1 MTKNSFLSFVL
12 LSSTFLCPYA
22 ASADVVEVS
31 NWNQLKG
38 YATTYGN
45 TYIINS
51 NITPG
56 PRVYVGKQN
65 GDINGGKV
73 NEGSWNLKGD
83 NKELNGGWGN
93 NGFSIED
100 NITDFVFENLNMKNF
115 QDKNGSG
122 VIWNSGGSTN
132 SKVQNS
138 TFRENGGKTG
148 GVIRNDGT
156 LSLINNTFENNF
168 TDNGQGG
175 AVFNSENATIVDIT
189 GNTFKNN
196 SIYGSEKFGGAIC
209 EKFGGA
215 IYNTGTISNIKNNI
229 FENNGFRVGED
240 REVGDGAAIYND
252 QSGSIGTIDSTFTG
266 NQVTDLGGAIYNKG
280 AIDSVAGAFTS
291 NNAQNNGGAIY
302 NANTIKTVDGTFENN
317 GSTNGGAIFN
327 AAGATIEEVKGTY
340 TNNGTAKGGAIY
352 NEGTIGTETTGISAD
367 FASNYSSDD
376 GGAIYNKEGAIIT
389 SIKDSKFNKNNTEGK
404 NGGAVY
410 NNGTINSITN
420 SQFTNNGYV
429 TNGDGGDGGRYASV
443 GGAVYNGSDGVIG
456 TINSTFTGNKSGFG
470 GSAIFNDGEIK
481 TISGTFS
488 DNYSGNEG
496 GGAIRNKKTIG
507 TITNA
512 TFENNIA
519 DLDLGKGGA
528 VINGIDG
535 RDNPA
540 DNTGISIDTI
550 SDSAFYGN
558 HSNDF
563 GGALNNFATI
573 NTISNVT
580 FGAEGKGNQGASGG
594 ALNNQWGGRIGSISG
609 STFSYNQALETT
621 DFAQGR
627 GGAIRNF
634 GNSSIGTIV
643 SSTFKNNVAGGLK
656 EEFRD
661 DNTHIFGGA
670 LYNAGSVIQ
679 KLESLVFENNMSGI
693 EKEYIPERNSVYAY
707 GGALFNGK
715 DFNKD
720 TAQWV
725 GDNATITDGIADSSF
740 ENNSVIGSTA
750 LGGAIY
756 NAGIMGSIVN
766 TSFKNNFASARD
778 EALGG
783 AVYSTTGLDIQ
794 AQNGE
799 SIFAGNYVQVGS
811 GDQVSNSIYMAGAD
825 ENSPLNLNLTSKG
838 DKGLIRF
845 DDGIDGKSY
854 NIALDGDTKGV
865 VRFNSTVNNAQALTL
880 TQNAHMQ
887 MGLGADINVGSM
899 SLAPSVDKQ
908 AKPLITV
915 DIEVDKANNKV
926 NSGKINVAGDLEGHY
941 DVIVNSLNP
950 DVLDN
955 PDDAIVPFL
964 YALKD
969 DTATDSSF
977 SVARV
982 IGSPYL
988 WDGMI
993 NAKGEEEGST
1003 WYLGMT
1009 DQDNPD
1015 FEKPVEPV
1023 DPDNPSGGD
1032 DNKPDENREVYA
1044 EVVGALG
1051 LHEAA
1056 IEQTRSMVRHVSQ
1069 QTALSKEYCRNCG
1082 VYGYNYN
1089 GKELKNVW
1097 ADVIGEYANIDK
1109 PVDMDADIWGVEAG
1123 FDLQRDV
1130 HNTLGVFASYRK
1142 GNYDLS
1148 GKADRL
1154 SSKVGSEIDI
1164 DSYLAGLYYRY
1175 DKNMN
1180 WVFATVYGGIQKAD
1194 VKADDGFAKF
1204 DTDGIEFGAAVE
1216 IGRTIPLAQSWTLNP
1231 SIGLS
1236 YTQINYDNA
1245 HDNVGKS
1252 YKWDDVKFVEAEIGA
1267 RLDKQFD
1274 QGKIYVKPSLIQTF
1288 TDGDEVQ
1295 ISGMNHKY
1303 DTYKDQTLGRIE
1315 VGGRYGFNDNWSG
1328 YAWANYTFGSSYDA
1342 TAGGLGISY
1351 SW

>member
-31 NWNQLKG
+31 NWDQLKG

-45 TYIINS
+45 TYITNS

-196 SIYGSEKFGGAIC
+196 SIYGS

-429 TNGDGGDGGRYASV
+429 TNEDGRDDRYASV
-443 GGAVYNGSDGVIG
+443 GGAIYNGSDGVIG
-456 TINSTFTGNKSGFG
+456 TINSIFTGNKSGYG
-470 GSAIFNDGEIK
+470 GSAIFNDGKIT

-573 NTISNVT
+573 NKIDNVT

-594 ALNNQWGGRIGSISG
+594 ALNNQWGAKIGSISN
-609 STFSYNQALETT
+609 STFAYNQALETT
-621 DFAQGR
+621 DLIQGN

-634 GNSSIGTIV
+634 SEASIGLIEN
-643 SSTFKNNVAGGLK
+643 STFDHNTAGGLK
-656 EEFRD
+656 QEFQGD
-661 DNTHIFGGA
+661 ETKVFGGA
-670 LYNAGSVIQ
+670 IFNAAASIKGLKSIT
-679 KLESLVFENNMSGI
+679 FTNNMAAVEVNDAG
-693 EKEYIPERNSVYAY
+693 KFALAQ
-707 GGALFNGK
+707 GGAVYNGEW
-715 DFNKD
+715 D
-720 TAQWV
+720 
-725 GDNATITDGIADSSF
+725 GINAEITEGIADSTF
-740 ENNSVIGSTA
+740 ENNSAQGTTA
-750 LGGAIY
+750 FGGAIF
-756 NAGIMGSIVN
+756 NNGTMGAIVN

-778 EALGG
+778 NALGG
-783 AVYSTTGLDIQ
+783 AIYSTTGLDIQ
-794 AQNGE
+794 AQDGE
-799 SIFAGNYVQVGS
+799 SIFEENYAQT
-811 GDQVSNSIYMAGAD
+811 GDEKVSNSIYMAGTD
-825 ENSPLNLNLTSKG
+825 DNLLNLNLTSTG
-838 DKGLIRF
+838 EKGLIRF

-854 NIALDGDTKGV
+854 NIALDGDAKGV
-865 VRFNSTVNNAQALTL
+865 IRFNSTIKNAGLMTL
-880 TQNAHMQ
+880 TQNTHMQ
-887 MGLGADINVGSM
+887 MGLGADINVENM
-899 SLAPSVDKQ
+899 SIAPSIAKQ
-908 AKPLITV
+908 IAPVITV
-915 DIEVDKANNKV
+915 DVEVDRTNNTV

-955 PDDAIVPFL
+955 LDDAIVPFL

-969 DTATDSSF
+969 NAATASSF
-977 SVARV
+977 NVARV
-982 IGSPYL
+982 VGSPYL
-988 WDGMI
+988 WDGKV

-1003 WYLGMT
+1003 WYLGLT
-1009 DQDNPD
+1009 DQENPD
-1015 FEKPVEPV
+1015 FEKPVDPVKPV
-1023 DPDNPSGGD
+1023 DPTDRP
-1032 DNKPDENREVYA
+1032 VYA

-1056 IEQTRSMVRHVSQ
+1056 IEQTRSVVRHVSQ

-1082 VYGYNYN
+1082 VYGYDYN

-1097 ADVIGEYANIDK
+1097 VDVIGEYANIDK

-1180 WVFATVYGGIQKAD
+1180 WAFATVYGGIQKAD

>member
-31 NWNQLKG
+31 NWDQLKEKSQ
-38 YATTYGN
+38 TYDN
-45 TYIINS
+45 TYKLS
-51 NITPG
+51 PG
-56 PRVYVGKQN
+56 FWVNQWQPFDVGSKGSTQT
-65 GDINGGKV
+65 
-73 NEGSWNLKGD
+73 GSWNLNGNKDSGVVLQAGYTNSALAIMDNINSFIFESLKVEEFKKGD
-83 NKELNGGWGN
+83 GYGGFIYNESLADTAELKNSEFLRSGAKLGGIIYNAGN
-93 NGFSIED
+93 F
-100 NITDFVFENLNMKNF
+100 
-115 QDKNGSG
+115 
-122 VIWNSGGSTN
+122 
-132 SKVQNS
+132 
-138 TFRENGGKTG
+138 
-148 GVIRNDGT
+148 
-156 LSLINNTFENNF
+156 SLI
-168 TDNGQGG
+168 DN
-175 AVFNSENATIVDIT
+175 
-189 GNTFKNN
+189 NTFKNGFVDN
-196 SIYGSEKFGGAIC
+196 GAGSV
-209 EKFGGA
+209 
-215 IYNTGTISNIKNNI
+215 IYNAKTIGTISNNEFINN
-229 FENNGFRVGED
+229 V
-240 REVGDGAAIYND
+240 V
-252 QSGSIGTIDSTFTG
+252 SGTDTG
-266 NQVTDLGGAIYNKG
+266 YRA
-280 AIDSVAGAFTS
+280 
-291 NNAQNNGGAIY
+291 
-302 NANTIKTVDGTFENN
+302 
-317 GSTNGGAIFN
+317 GAIFN
-327 AAGATIEEVKGTY
+327 AQNAT
-340 TNNGTAKGGAIY
+340 
-352 NEGTIGTETTGISAD
+352 
-367 FASNYSSDD
+367 
-376 GGAIYNKEGAIIT
+376 IT
-389 SIKDSKFNKNNTEGK
+389 SIKDNKFIQNKASGLNGAAINNAGTINEITGGEFTENGFNKNNDG
-404 NGGAVY
+404 
-410 NNGTINSITN
+410 SD
-420 SQFTNNGYV
+420 
-429 TNGDGGDGGRYASV
+429 GDFSSV
-443 GGAVYNGSDGVIG
+443 GGAVYNANNAQIG
-456 TINSTFTGNKSGFG
+456 TINSTFTGNKAQYG
-470 GSAIFNDGEIK
+470 GGAIFNDGEIK

-519 DLDLGKGGA
+519 DLDWGKGGA
-528 VINGIDG
+528 VTNGIDG
-535 RDNPA
+535 KDSPA
-540 DNTGISIDTI
+540 NNEGISIDTI

-580 FGAEGKGNQGASGG
+580 FGAEGKGNQGAAGG
-594 ALNNQWGGRIGSISG
+594 ALNNQWGGHIGSISG
-609 STFSYNQALETT
+609 STFAYNQALETT
-621 DFAQGR
+621 DLIQGN
-627 GGAIRNF
+627 GGAIRNYV
-634 GNSSIGTIV
+634 NSSIGMIEKSV
-643 SSTFKNNVAGGLK
+643 FDHNIAGGLK
-656 EEFRD
+656 EEFQKEE
-661 DNTHIFGGA
+661 TKVFGGGIF
-670 LYNAGSVIQ
+670 NAASAIQGLKSVT
-679 KLESLVFENNMSGI
+679 FTNNMATATASDDKKTVI
-693 EKEYIPERNSVYAY
+693 AQ
-707 GGALFNGK
+707 GGALFNGEW
-715 DFNKD
+715 D
-720 TAQWV
+720 
-725 GDNATITDGIADSSF
+725 GINATITDGIADSSF
-740 ENNSVIGSTA
+740 ENNSAHGTTA
-750 LGGAIY
+750 FGGAVF
-756 NAGIMGSIVN
+756 NNGIMGAIVN

-794 AQNGE
+794 AQDGE

-899 SLAPSVDKQ
+899 SIAPSIAKQ
-908 AKPLITV
+908 VNPLMTV

-955 PDDAIVPFL
+955 LDDAIVPFL

-969 DTATDSSF
+969 DTATVSSF

-988 WDGMI
+988 WNGMI

-1009 DQDNPD
+1009 DEDNPD
-1015 FEKPVEPV
+1015 FNKPVEPV
-1023 DPDNPSGGD
+1023 DPSED
-1032 DNKPDENREVYA
+1032 KTVYA

-1056 IEQTRSMVRHVSQ
+1056 IEQTRSMVRHVSGQ
-1069 QTALSKEYCRNCG
+1069 VASAKEYCRNCG
-1082 VYGYNYN
+1082 VYDYAYN

-1097 ADVIGEYANIDK
+1097 IDVIGEYADMDK

-1123 FDLQRDV
+1123 FDLQRDAD
-1130 HNTLGVFASYRK
+1130 NTLGVFASYRK
-1142 GNYDLS
+1142 GKYDLS

-1154 SSKVGSEIDI
+1154 FSKVGSEIDI

-1180 WVFATVYGGIQKAD
+1180 WAFATVYGGIQKAD
-1194 VKADDGFAKF
+1194 VKTDDGFAKF
-1204 DTDGIEFGAAVE
+1204 DTDGTEFGAAVE
-1216 IGRTIPLAQSWTLNP
+1216 VGRTIPLAQDLTLNP
-1231 SIGLS
+1231 SLGVY
-1236 YTQINYDNA
+1236 YTQINYDSA
-1245 HDNVGKS
+1245 SDNVGKK
-1252 YKWDDVKFVEAEIGA
+1252 YKWDDVKHLEAEIGA

-1274 QGKIYVKPSLIQTF
+1274 QGKIYVKPSVIQSF
-1288 TDGDEVQ
+1288 TNGDEVRV
-1295 ISGMNHKY
+1295 SGLSHKY

-1315 VGGRYGFNDNWSG
+1315 VGGRYGFSDNWSG
-1328 YAWANYTFGSSYDA
+1328 YGWANYTFGSSYSA